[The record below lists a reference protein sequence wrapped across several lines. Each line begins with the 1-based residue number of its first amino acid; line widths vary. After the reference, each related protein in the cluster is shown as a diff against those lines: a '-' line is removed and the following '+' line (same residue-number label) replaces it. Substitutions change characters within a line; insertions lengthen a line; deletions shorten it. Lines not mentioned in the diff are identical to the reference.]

1 MSDLILSEVGKI
13 VALSKEYSGMVEHI
27 KQALPAIAND
37 TENFYKSGTQ
47 FKNVTLDVT
56 DLTPI
61 SSLRHILAVID
72 QTKTALE
79 EAHIKLRKKQIEL
92 KKKQMEF
99 DVMEEGHDK
108 DLLEVDLVELTNHS
122 RNIQNSVHGAVRRLS
137 FFVTQY
143 HAILEKMGKTEITEE
158 EVELEEDKYHIMTA
172 MKQALNASRTRGGV
186 IDEGNHIYLFEMG
199 INGAVA
205 QAEIFGYLQVE
216 ENMLRNGEAP
226 THQMT
231 IDWLEACAAK
241 FAGSSRKFAESRGF
255 IPLDRKSLAKELT
268 NETDGSV

>member
-1 MSDLILSEVGKI
+1 
-13 VALSKEYSGMVEHI
+13 MVEHI
-27 KQALPAIAND
+27 KNALPAIAND

-56 DLTPI
+56 DLTPM
-61 SSLRHILAVID
+61 SSLRHVLAVID
-72 QTKTALE
+72 QTKMALE
-79 EAHIKLRKKQIEL
+79 EAHVNLRKKQIEL

-99 DVMEEGHDK
+99 DVMEEGHEK

-122 RNIQNSVHGAVRRLS
+122 RNIQNSVHGAVRKLS

-158 EVELEEDKYHIMTA
+158 EVEIEEDKYHIMTA

-199 INGAVA
+199 INGGVA
-205 QAEIFGYLQVE
+205 QAEILGYLQME
-216 ENMLRNGEAP
+216 ENMLNNGEVP

-231 IDWLEACAAK
+231 IDWLEACAKK
-241 FAGSSRKFAESRGF
+241 FAGSSKRFAESRGF
-255 IPLDRKSLAKELT
+255 VTLDKKSLAKEIA
-268 NETDGSV
+268 NEANSKI